1 MSSFFIALNA
11 VIPFA
16 LYISFGYVVKRAGVV
31 EEGMF
36 TKLNTLVFKCF
47 FPIVM
52 FDNLYHT
59 EIGEA
64 FDKKMLIAGIVS
76 VLALEA
82 VLLIVVPRFVEE
94 DRRRGVIIQ
103 AVFRSN
109 TVLFALPLAVS
120 VCGEASASAAAVI
133 IAVIIPIYNITA
145 VIILERF
152 RGGKADVKNLLR
164 SVITNPL
171 IEGAVIGFLF
181 LILKIRIPD
190 VVMQPV
196 KAFSS
201 MTSPLAL
208 FALGGTLHARGFRDN
223 RRYLIPVTA
232 VKMILLPA
240 VAMLVIFLLRMRGAS
255 GFLYLILF
263 ASPVAVSSYTMAEN
277 MGGDGELAGQI
288 VVLSTFISV
297 FTLFGWIYLYSRLGL
312 L

>member
-16 LYISFGYVVKRAGVV
+16 IYISFGYLVKRIGVV
-31 EEGMF
+31 EESMF

-52 FDNLYHT
+52 FTNLYNT
-59 EIGEA
+59 ELGEV
-64 FDKKMLIAGIVS
+64 FDRKMMVISIISFLILVGM
-76 VLALEA
+76 L
-82 VLLIVVPRFVEE
+82 LLIVPRFVKE
-94 DRRRGVIIQ
+94 DSRRGVVIQ
-103 AVFRSN
+103 ALFRSN

-120 VCGEASASAAAVI
+120 VCGDEAAAAASVI
-133 IAVIIPIYNITA
+133 VAVIIPLYNVAA

-152 RGGKADVKNLLR
+152 RGGKADIRKLLR

-171 IEGAVIGFLF
+171 IEGALVGFLF
-181 LILKIRIPD
+181 LLLKIRLPEVIE
-190 VVMQPV
+190 QPI

-201 MTSPLAL
+201 MTTPLAL
-208 FALGGTLHARGFRDN
+208 FSLGGTLHASGFRKN
-223 RRYLIPVTA
+223 FRPLTVTCA

-240 VAMLVIFLLRMRGAS
+240 VAMLVILVSGLRGAS
-255 GFLYLILF
+255 GFIYLILF
-263 ASPVAVSSYTMAEN
+263 AAPAAVSSYTMADN

-288 VVLSTFISV
+288 VVLSTFVSV
-297 FTLFGWIYLYSRLGL
+297 FTLFCWIYLYSRMGL